1 MKLQNMSIL
10 IFKYLARGI
19 LCCNTVLL
27 HILSDPR
34 HVFMEK
40 IFMVLRILHNAFWF
54 AIS

>member
-10 IFKYLARGI
+10 IFKYLVRGI